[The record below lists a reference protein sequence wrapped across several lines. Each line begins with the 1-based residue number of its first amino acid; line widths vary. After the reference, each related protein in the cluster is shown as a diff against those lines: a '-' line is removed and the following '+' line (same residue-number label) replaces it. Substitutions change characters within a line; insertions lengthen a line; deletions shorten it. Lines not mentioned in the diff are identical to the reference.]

1 MNEVSFTDHIEMFPS
16 ETMPQA
22 RVDANST
29 SLTPV
34 VFLHHNKFFFVKT
47 QILSVE
53 QTSRQTLSINN
64 FLRDKMDSSLGESWH
79 IHENDED
86 SKKLP
91 TSSKS
96 PETQNYNQEAVLM
109 ETILVTPYG
118 SSQLLQ
124 IGFSDL
130 ITCTSTKPFEG
141 LKQVIFLLPGN
152 PGMIHFY
159 STFMKKL
166 YQEVKIPILGLA
178 HAGFF
183 KGGTKGVTGPMTVR
197 KQVLQKLEFIETY
210 IPKDVGII
218 LMGHSIGGFMAME
231 IMKGIEDRN
240 QIVHS
245 VLLMPAIQ
253 DLRLSLGAK
262 FFAVFDFFR
271 IFIYIWVCILWM
283 LPEKGI
289 TRMLVWMISL
299 FYDDVDEDAVASIN
313 ELFNLKVASN
323 SLALGRD
330 EFEQVAERDDLLI
343 RQNLSKLSFIFCP
356 KDEWVPYS
364 FVEDL
369 INQYPEADV
378 TTIQGVIHGF
388 NIDRKMTDDVV
399 QVVVSKLQPFT
410 FSPVNK
416 VNEENNN

>member
-1 MNEVSFTDHIEMFPS
+1 
-16 ETMPQA
+16 
-22 RVDANST
+22 
-29 SLTPV
+29 
-34 VFLHHNKFFFVKT
+34 
-47 QILSVE
+47 
-53 QTSRQTLSINN
+53 
-64 FLRDKMDSSLGESWH
+64 
-79 IHENDED
+79 
-86 SKKLP
+86 
-91 TSSKS
+91 
-96 PETQNYNQEAVLM
+96 
-109 ETILVTPYG
+109 
-118 SSQLLQ
+118 
-124 IGFSDL
+124 
-130 ITCTSTKPFEG
+130 
-141 LKQVIFLLPGN
+141 
-152 PGMIHFY
+152 
-159 STFMKKL
+159 
-166 YQEVKIPILGLA
+166 
-178 HAGFF
+178 
-183 KGGTKGVTGPMTVR
+183 
-197 KQVLQKLEFIETY
+197 
-210 IPKDVGII
+210 
-218 LMGHSIGGFMAME
+218 MGHSIGGFMAME

-399 QVVVSKLQPFT
+399 QVVVSKLLPFT
-410 FSPVNK
+410 FSRVNK
-416 VNEENNN
+416 VNNEENNNWMSSLRYIFKKFIARFVKKTFLKLIRNMCHEKIKEYKTKYDWWWTNWSIQAEYLQSSYTMTGIRIKCVYQSRHTRLSSKFFPVTWDRYLTIECYSCINGLQVSKMIWQEIWPSLIPFKLLFKQFWKWGIRCKLLTQKLTRDSVGKTSLKECFLRSFCL